1 LESSASKEATH
12 VSSSE
17 NEREA
22 ISARGLTKTYG
33 EGEAEVHALRD
44 VDFDI
49 GVGELVVMLGP
60 SGSGKTTLLN
70 QVGALEEPTSGS
82 ITAFGSELL
91 GLDDKERT
99 EYRRD
104 KVGFVFQFY
113 NLVPTLTARENVALI
128 AEITGSEPEARTE
141 RVLELVGL
149 ADRMDHFLAQLSGG
163 EQQRVAIA
171 RGLVK
176 HPPLIVCD
184 EPTGALDVETGKS
197 VLALLQTLTSD
208 HDRTVIIVT
217 HNTTIA
223 QIADRVI
230 RLRDGE
236 IVSDEHQPSPSD
248 PMDIDW

>member
-1 LESSASKEATH
+1 VAKEATD
-12 VSSSE
+12 VETSNSE
-17 NEREA
+17 RAA
-22 ISARGLTKTYG
+22 ISARGLNKTYG
-33 EGEAEVHALRD
+33 EGEAEVRALCD

-70 QVGALEEPTSGS
+70 QIGALEEPTSGS

-91 GLDDKERT
+91 GMDDNERT
-99 EYRRD
+99 AYRRD

-128 AEITGSEPEARTE
+128 AEITGPEPEARTE

-149 ADRMDHFLAQLSGG
+149 ADRMDHFPAQLSGG

-197 VLALLQTLTSD
+197 VLGLLRTVADD
-208 HDRTVIIVT
+208 HDRTIIIVT

-223 QIADRVI
+223 RIADRII

-236 IVSDEHQPSPSD
+236 IIADERQADPAD

>member
-1 LESSASKEATH
+1 MGT
-12 VSSSE
+12 SE
-17 NEREA
+17 NDRAA

-33 EGEAEVHALRD
+33 EGDAQVHALRD

-70 QVGALEEPTSGS
+70 QIGALEQPTSGS
-82 ITAFGSELL
+82 IAAFGTELL
-91 GLDDKERT
+91 GMDDKGRT

-113 NLVPTLTARENVALI
+113 NLVPTLTAAENVALI
-128 AEITGSEPEARTE
+128 AEITGPEPEARTK
-141 RVLELVGL
+141 RVLELVDL
-149 ADRMDHFLAQLSGG
+149 SDRMDHFPAELSGG

-176 HPPLIVCD
+176 HPPLVVCD

-197 VLALLQTLTSD
+197 VLQLLQTLTND

-236 IVSDEHQPSPSD
+236 IVSDETQVSPAD